1 MASAIATIGDPVP
14 TDVVIVSAARTPIAT
29 AYKGS
34 LTGVDAFTLAE
45 VAVGAAVS
53 RSGIPVGEIEDMG
66 FGESFQGGGNIG
78 RNVAVRLGLTGV
90 PSVATQR
97 WCASGMAGT
106 QWVAA
111 NIAAGMVDVGIGGG
125 TESMST
131 APGTSKPGPDGTPAF
146 WLSPGNPET
155 AEAPPFNMALTV
167 GDNTA
172 RIAGVT
178 REQADA
184 WAFESHQRAI
194 RAIDEGRFDNEIVPV
209 TLADG
214 TTFSVDEHP
223 RRNSSLDK
231 LASLPLLNPD
241 VDGAVT
247 TAGNSSGLNDAAA
260 ALVLCSRGYADAHGL
275 KPLAAIRGWASAGVD
290 PVETGLA
297 PTHALPKAL
306 SRAGIAISDLQSV
319 EINEAFASMAVA
331 STRILGLDPEIVN
344 VNGSGCSLGH
354 PIGCT
359 GARMIVTMVNELIR
373 TDAQWGAVAMCA
385 AGGMGSATI
394 IERV

>member
-1 MASAIATIGDPVP
+1 MP

-29 AYKGS
+29 AYKGA
-34 LTGVDAFTLAE
+34 LTAVDAFQLAE
-45 VAVGAAVS
+45 VAVGAAVE
-53 RSGIPVGEIEDMG
+53 RSGIPADQIEDMG

-111 NIAAGMVDVGIGGG
+111 NIAAGMIDVGVGGG
-125 TESMST
+125 AESMST
-131 APGTSKPGPDGTPAF
+131 APSTTKPGPDGTPAF
-146 WLSPGNPET
+146 WLSPGNPDT
-155 AEAPPFNMALTV
+155 PDAPPFNMALTV

-172 RIAGVT
+172 RLAGVT
-178 REQADA
+178 REEADA

-209 TLADG
+209 DLPGGGQFT
-214 TTFSVDEHP
+214 VDEHP
-223 RRNSSLDK
+223 RRNSSLEK

-241 VDGAVT
+241 VAGAVT
-247 TAGNSSGLNDAAA
+247 TAGNASGLNDAAA
-260 ALVLCSRGYADAHGL
+260 ALVLCSRSYAEAHGL
-275 KPLAAIRGWASAGVD
+275 RPLAAIRGWASAGVD

-306 SRAGIAISDLQSV
+306 AKAGIGIGDLQSV

-331 STRILGLDPEIVN
+331 STRILGLDPALVN

-385 AGGMGSATI
+385 AGGMGSATV

>member
-1 MASAIATIGDPVP
+1 MP
-14 TDVVIVSAARTPIAT
+14 TDVVIASVARTPIAT

-34 LTGVDAFTLAE
+34 LTGVDAFALAE
-45 VAVGAAVS
+45 VAVDAAVK
-53 RSGIPVGEIEDMG
+53 RSGIPADQIEDMG
-66 FGESFQGGGNIG
+66 FGESMQGGGNIG
-78 RNVAVRLGLTGV
+78 RNVAVRLGLTNV
-90 PSVATQR
+90 SSLATQR
-97 WCASGMAGT
+97 WCASGMGGT

-111 NIAAGMVDVGIGGG
+111 NIAAGMIDVGIGGG
-125 TESMST
+125 VESMST
-131 APGTSKPGPDGTPAF
+131 APGTSKPGPDGSPEF
-146 WLSPGNPET
+146 WMSPGNPDT
-155 AEAPPFNMALTV
+155 PDAPPFNMALTV

-184 WAFESHQRAI
+184 WAFESHRRAVQ
-194 RAIDEGRFDNEIVPV
+194 AIDEGRFENEIVPV
-209 TLADG
+209 TLPDG
-214 TTFSVDEHP
+214 GTFSVDEHP

-231 LASLPLLNPD
+231 LASLAVLNPD
-241 VDGAVT
+241 VEGAVT

-260 ALVLCSRGYADAHGL
+260 ALVLCSRDYATTHGL
-275 KPLAAIRGWASAGVD
+275 APLAVIRGWASIGLD

-297 PTHALPKAL
+297 PTRALPKAL
-306 SRAGIAISDLQSV
+306 AKAGIAIGDLQSV

-385 AGGMGSATI
+385 AGGMGSATV

>member
-1 MASAIATIGDPVP
+1 MA

-34 LTGVDAFTLAE
+34 LLGVDAFALAE
-45 VAVGAAVS
+45 TAIGAAVK
-53 RSGIPVGEIEDMG
+53 RSGIPADQFEDMG
-66 FGESFQGGGNIG
+66 VGESMQGGGNIG
-78 RNVAVRLGLTGV
+78 RNVAVRLGLTNV
-90 PSVATQR
+90 PGVATQR
-97 WCASGMAGT
+97 WCASGMSGV

-111 NIAAGMVDVGIGGG
+111 NIAAGMIDVGIGAG

-131 APGTSKPGPDGTPAF
+131 APSGMKPGADGTPEF
-146 WLSPGNPET
+146 WMSPGNPDT
-155 AEAPPFNMALTV
+155 PDAPPFNMALTV

-178 REQADA
+178 REQADT
-184 WAFESHQRAI
+184 WAFESHQKAV
-194 RAIDEGRFDNEIVPV
+194 RAIDEGRFDNELVPV
-209 TLADG
+209 DLPG
-214 TTFSVDEHP
+214 GGQFTTDEHP
-223 RRNSSLDK
+223 RRNSSLEK
-231 LASLPLLNPD
+231 LASLPLLNAD
-241 VDGAVT
+241 LDGAVT
-247 TAGNSSGLNDAAA
+247 TAGNASGLNDAAA
-260 ALVLCSRGYADAHGL
+260 ALVLCSRDYADAHGL
-275 KPLAAIRGWASAGVD
+275 QPLGVIRGWASAGVD

-297 PTHALPKAL
+297 PTKALPLAL
-306 SRAGIAISDLQSV
+306 AKAGIGIGDLQSV

-331 STRILGLDPEIVN
+331 STRILGLDPAIVN

-359 GARMIVTMVNELIR
+359 GARMIVTMVNELAR

-385 AGGMGSATI
+385 AGGMGSATV

>member
-1 MASAIATIGDPVP
+1 MA
-14 TDVVIVSAARTPIAT
+14 TDVVIVSTARTPIGT

-34 LTGVDAFTLAE
+34 LIGVDAFALAE
-45 VAVGAAVS
+45 VAIGAAVE
-53 RSGIPVGEIEDMG
+53 RAGIPVSDIEDMG
-66 FGESFQGGGNIG
+66 IGESMQGGGNIG
-78 RNVAVRLGLTGV
+78 RNVAVRLGLTELPGL
-90 PSVATQR
+90 ATQR
-97 WCASGMAGT
+97 WCASGMGAT

-111 NIAAGMVDVGIGGG
+111 NIAAGMIDVGVGGG

-131 APGTSKPGPDGTPAF
+131 APATSKPGPDGTPEM
-146 WLSPGNPET
+146 WLSPGNPDT
-155 AEAPPFNMALTV
+155 PEAPPFNMALTV

-178 REQADA
+178 REEADA
-184 WAFESHQRAI
+184 WAFESHRRAVQ
-194 RAIDEGRFDNEIVPV
+194 AIDEGRFDAEVVPV
-209 TLADG
+209 TLPDG
-214 TTFSVDEHP
+214 SQLTVDEHP
-223 RRNSSLDK
+223 RRSSSLEK

-241 VDGAVT
+241 LEGAVT

-260 ALVLCSRGYADAHGL
+260 ALVLTSRAYADAHGL
-275 KPLAAIRGWASAGVD
+275 TPLAAIRGWASIGLD

-297 PTHALPKAL
+297 PTKALPAAVAKAGVSL
-306 SRAGIAISDLQSV
+306 GDLDSV

-331 STRILGLDPEIVN
+331 STRILGLDPEQVN

-354 PIGCT
+354 PIACT

-385 AGGMGSATI
+385 AGGMGSATV
-394 IERV
+394 IERL